1 VIEDPLIGKQLGN
14 FRVERLLG
22 RGGMAQ
28 VYHGVDVNLERPVAI
43 KVIDARYRTSPAYA
57 ARFIQEARAVAT
69 WRHEHIVQIYYADE
83 QDGLYYFAMEYLEGL
98 DLHALL
104 SQYADEGELIPHE
117 DVLQLGHAIA
127 EALDYA
133 HQRGVVHRD
142 IKPSNVMVTDDGRV
156 VLTDFG
162 LALDIERG
170 SVGEVFGSPH
180 YIAPEQAQGSANA
193 VPQSD
198 LYSLGVILYEM
209 LTGVVPF
216 DDPSTMAVAIQHI
229 TQPPPPPRDLNPALN
244 PQVEEVLLKALQKS
258 PEARYQTG
266 AELLAALEEALQA
279 GSVEEAALPEL
290 PPPPPG
296 VVPPAQRPLSL
307 ISVDEK
313 VTSHLQ
319 AQSPEDLGKEAPLTP
334 DSSLVGRQL
343 DEYRLEELL
352 GHGGMAQVYRG
363 IDVRLNRPVA
373 IKIIDTPF
381 RADADYLMRF
391 EREAQAIARLEHPH
405 IVRLYRYGE
414 ADGLLYM
421 AMQYVDGAD
430 LGWVL
435 EDYRNTS
442 QGAGYAFIEPE
453 EAVRITRE
461 VCEALDYAHN
471 QGVIHR
477 DVKPANIMLTKE
489 GTAILADFGLALL
502 TEAGTRGL
510 IFGSPHY
517 IAPEQAI
524 SSANV
529 VPQSDIY
536 AVGVILYEMF
546 TGQVPFEAED
556 PLDIAMLH
564 MTERPRPP
572 RELRPDLSPAVEAVI
587 LKAMA
592 QEPEA
597 RYATGRALADALEQA
612 WHGMLSP
619 EKNQRASIAQRVSI
633 KTAKPS
639 PLKPQPEEKETP
651 GAISSSAVA
660 PETAMATSKR
670 RPPLLYAGLVLIVLV
685 LVALA
690 ILFLLP
696 DGKGEEQIAGLTPT
710 RDLLMTLSPTQPVGA
725 TGTAD
730 AIAASGVT
738 ETAQTV
744 LQPPTATHEA
754 PSPTDNTPGRVV
766 SATHPS
772 LTEGQVPT
780 STALLPT
787 ATGTLPPPTEQ
798 APTPTAPLPTATE
811 QAPTPTTSPPSPTS
825 VTSPSYNLHFYKEGK
840 ESVVM
845 VNQAEDAF
853 PLTELSLGN
862 ERAMIA
868 GADWGITTLPPGACV
883 GVWQSEGDKEEDDDD
898 DEDDDE
904 RSFKISKDAD
914 CDLVGERLVSD
925 SKFWEHTFTVYYNES
940 ELGACEKKDKQCTLT
955 RSASAEEPPISDIPL
970 PASYDLRFY
979 KEGKES
985 VVMAN
990 QAEDAFPLT
999 GLRIDNE
1006 RAMIA
1011 GADWGLTT
1019 LSPGA
1024 CVVVWHGGKNEDDLK
1039 ISKDADCDLVS
1050 ERLVSDSTFWEH
1062 TFTIYYN
1069 ESQLGTC
1076 EKKDKQCVIRNKEDD

>member
-1 VIEDPLIGKQLGN
+1 MIEDPLIGKQLGN

-28 VYHGVDVNLERPVAI
+28 VYYGVDVNLERPVAI

-104 SQYADEGELIPHE
+104 SQYANEGELMPHE
-117 DVLQLGHAIA
+117 DVLKLGHAIA
-127 EALDYA
+127 DALDYA

-142 IKPSNVMVTDDGRV
+142 TKPSNVMVTDDGRV

-244 PQVEEVLLKALQKS
+244 PQVEAVLLKALQKS

-279 GSVEEAALPEL
+279 GPVKEAAFPEL

-296 VVPPAQRPLSL
+296 VVPPAQRSLSL

-319 AQSPEDLGKEAPLTP
+319 AQSPADLGEEPPLTP

-363 IDVRLNRPVA
+363 VDVRLNRPVA
-373 IKIIDTPF
+373 IKVIDTPF

-405 IVRLYRYGE
+405 IVRLYRYGD

-430 LGWVL
+430 LGWIL

-442 QGAGYAFIEPE
+442 PGAGPSLIETE

-461 VCEALDYAHN
+461 VCEALDYAHR

-489 GTAILADFGLALL
+489 GTAILTDFGLALL

-546 TGQVPFEAED
+546 TGQLPFEAED

-572 RELRPDLSPAVEAVI
+572 RELRPDLSPEVEAVI

-592 QEPEA
+592 QDPEA
-597 RYATGRALADALEQA
+597 RYATGCALADALEQA
-612 WHGMLSP
+612 WHGMPSP
-619 EKNQRASIAQRVSI
+619 KKPHRTSIAQRVSI
-633 KTAKPS
+633 KTAKS
-639 PLKPQPEEKETP
+639 APLKPRWEEKETP
-651 GAISSSAVA
+651 GAMSSAVA
-660 PETAMATSKR
+660 TETVTVTSKR
-670 RPPLLYAGLVLIVLV
+670 RSPLFYAGLALIVLV
-685 LVALA
+685 LAALA

-696 DGKGEEQIAGLTPT
+696 DGKDKEQVASLTPM
-710 RDLLMTLSPTQPVGA
+710 RDRLATLSPTEATGT

-730 AIAASGVT
+730 ATAASGLTETGVT

-744 LQPPTATHEA
+744 LQSPTATLEA
-754 PSPTDNTPGRVV
+754 TSPMDNDPGRIV
-766 SATHPS
+766 SATHSSP
-772 LTEGQVPT
+772 TEVQVPT
-780 STALLPT
+780 PATDRTTPTALLPI
-787 ATGTLPPPTEQ
+787 ATTTL
-798 APTPTAPLPTATE
+798 PTPTA
-811 QAPTPTTSPPSPTS
+811 QAPTLTTSPPSPTIAPL
-825 VTSPSYNLHFYKEGK
+825 TSYNLRFYKEGK

-853 PLTELSLGN
+853 PLTELRVGN
-862 ERAMIA
+862 EKAMIE
-868 GADWGITTLPPGACV
+868 GEDWGVTTLPPGACV
-883 GVWQSEGDKEEDDDD
+883 GVWRSEGDKEDD
-898 DEDDDE
+898 DEDEDDEDE
-904 RSFKISKDAD
+904 RSFKISRDAD
-914 CDLVGERLVSD
+914 CDLVGERLISD

-940 ELGACEKKDKQCTLT
+940 QLGTCEKKDKQCALVI
-955 RSASAEEPPISDIPL
+955 SPPIEQPSTSDVPL
-970 PASYDLRFY
+970 PASYNLRFY

-985 VVMAN
+985 VVMVN
-990 QAEDAFPLT
+990 QAEEVFPLT
-999 GLRIDNE
+999 ELRLGNE
-1006 RAMIA
+1006 RDLIE
-1011 GADWGLTT
+1011 GKNWGVTT
-1019 LSPGA
+1019 LPPGA
-1024 CVVVWHGGKNEDDLK
+1024 CVVVWRGGGDEDHLK
-1039 ISKDADCDLVS
+1039 ISKDADCDRVGDL
-1050 ERLVSDSTFWEH
+1050 LTSDSKFWEH
-1062 TFTIYYN
+1062 TFTVYYN

-1076 EKKDKQCVIRNKEDD
+1076 EKKDKQCVIHSQEDD